1 MEDLEDFQELW
12 LCRLKEVLMKEVV
25 VATDTLVVEAMELMV
40 QVEEMGA
47 VMEVMVKMAHMAMVE
62 REVA

>member
-1 MEDLEDFQELW
+1 MDLEDPLELW
-12 LCRLKEVLMKEVV
+12 LYRLKEVLMELEM
-25 VATDTLVVEAMELMV
+25 VATDTLVVEARELME

-47 VMEVMVKMAHMAMVE
+47 VMEVMVKMALAPLVE

>member
-1 MEDLEDFQELW
+1 MDLEDSRELW
-12 LCRLKEVLMKEVV
+12 LFRLKEVLMKEVK
-25 VATDTLVVEAMELMV
+25 VATDTLVVEAMELME

-47 VMEVMVKMAHMAMVE
+47 VMGVMVKMAHAPLAV

>member
-1 MEDLEDFQELW
+1 
-12 LCRLKEVLMKEVV
+12 MKEMM

>member
-1 MEDLEDFQELW
+1 
-12 LCRLKEVLMKEVV
+12 MKEVKV
-25 VATDTLVVEAMELMV
+25 GTDTLVVEAMELME

-47 VMEVMVKMAHMAMVE
+47 VMEVMVKMALAPLVE

>member
-1 MEDLEDFQELW
+1 MDLEDPLELW
-12 LCRLKEVLMKEVV
+12 LCRLKEVLMKEVK
-25 VATDTLVVEAMELMV
+25 VATDTLVVEAMELME

-47 VMEVMVKMAHMAMVE
+47 VMEVMVKTAHMSLVE

>member
-1 MEDLEDFQELW
+1 MDLEGSRELW
-12 LCRLKEVLMKEVV
+12 LFRLKEVLMKEVK
-25 VATDTLVVEAMELMV
+25 VATDTLVVEAMELME

-47 VMEVMVKMAHMAMVE
+47 VMEVMVKMALAPLVE

>member
-1 MEDLEDFQELW
+1 MDLEDCRELW
-12 LCRLKEVLMKEVV
+12 LYRLKEVLMEHVM
-25 VATDTLVVEAMELMV
+25 VATDTLVVEAMELMK

-47 VMEVMVKMAHMAMVE
+47 VMEVMVKMALAPLVE

>member
-1 MEDLEDFQELW
+1 MDLEDSRELW
-12 LCRLKEVLMKEVV
+12 LFRLKEVLMEHVM
-25 VATDTLVVEAMELMV
+25 VATDTLVVEAMELME

-47 VMEVMVKMAHMAMVE
+47 VMEVMVKMALAPLVE

>member
-1 MEDLEDFQELW
+1 MDLEDPLELW
-12 LCRLKEVLMKEVV
+12 LCRLKEVLMKEVK
-25 VATDTLVVEAMELMV
+25 VATDTLVVEAMELME

-47 VMEVMVKMAHMAMVE
+47 VMEVMVKTAYMSLVE

>member
-1 MEDLEDFQELW
+1 MDLEGSRELW
-12 LCRLKEVLMKEVV
+12 LFRLKEVLMEHVM
-25 VATDTLVVEAMELMV
+25 VATDTLVVEARELME

-47 VMEVMVKMAHMAMVE
+47 VIGVMVKTARITLVE

>member
-1 MEDLEDFQELW
+1 MDLEDPLELW
-12 LCRLKEVLMKEVV
+12 LCRLKEQMMKM
-25 VATDTLVVEAMELMV
+25 DTLVVVAMELMD

-47 VMEVMVKMAHMAMVE
+47 VMEVMVKTAHMSLVE